1 MVWGCGCKPTGKGL
15 CVVIQR
21 RLSRLPTPLHWG
33 STKQACQ
40 NPKATIIYS
49 LLCAFIQCGWCYQ
62 PFPSLAL
69 HWLNCVSCLMCPRV
83 FQRVRR

>member
-40 NPKATIIYS
+40 NLKATIICS
-49 LLCAFIQCGWCYQ
+49 LL
-62 PFPSLAL
+62 
-69 HWLNCVSCLMCPRV
+69 
-83 FQRVRR
+83 